1 MLEILVNQRRS
12 LCYSAFSSIVTPQ
25 INSCPIT
32 TSFRSVWVTCGLS
45 NLCIFALSD
54 VVVRIAGSDT
64 SSISLSYFF
73 WELSRRPD
81 ILKKLQDEI
90 DEVMPDSRAIP
101 DFCILQEL
109 PYLSA
114 FIKEGL
120 I

>member
-1 MLEILVNQRRS
+1 M
-12 LCYSAFSSIVTPQ
+12 
-25 INSCPIT
+25 NSCLIT
-32 TSFRSVWVTCGLS
+32 ISFRSVWVTCELI
-45 NLCIFALSD
+45 NLYTFALPD
-54 VVVRIAGSDT
+54 VVIRIAGSDT

-101 DFCILQEL
+101 DICILQEL